1 MLQVSASYIIQGIL
15 ALTVWVAFTA
25 PEVLHRLWH
34 NENHLLSDKL
44 RDTLVEAN
52 EGFHKAQCYFDISLA
67 IAALFSFDWAFM
79 SDPLNAYILLIVMAN
94 GVLAPT
100 TTYLLV
106 YRYGRR
112 SWYIDLLTF
121 VNFTLASVVVW
132 GLQYYLRSASP
143 TAANSNLQASIPQ
156 ATSHMSAIDA
166 CGGSSALNLCI
177 WATGISPFRNFF
189 GWSGD
194 TAITHANTV
203 ALIWSVCA
211 ACQFTMFGIAL
222 SNLFRK
228 FTRNS
233 HPSSAPTPTSAIS
246 QLSKH
251 LPRTTPNN
259 IFGKAWA
266 LVHRSAS
273 SLIFFLIISASLV
286 VCATYQAILFR
297 DILNQDVI
305 NLSEWAFGQII
316 AVVVWVPPVV
326 EFLEALL
333 VGWVEMRR
341 KRSRRTSTE
350 LGLHSLKPINRGPL
364 RLQSVQSQ
372 PANPG
377 PIDVRDSGEGR
388 RSSWKVGDDTG
399 GVQRTNTSSA
409 DVRSPQ
415 EHMPPR
421 RRTTRF
427 SGEAGIGE

>member
-1 MLQVSASYIIQGIL
+1 MWLGF
-15 ALTVWVAFTA
+15 TV

-34 NENHLLSDKL
+34 NEDHSLSDKL
-44 RDTLVEAN
+44 RKTLVEAN

-94 GVLAPT
+94 GVLSPT
-100 TTYLLV
+100 ITYLLI

-121 VNFTLASVVVW
+121 VNFTLTSVVVW

-143 TAANSNLQASIPQ
+143 TAATSHLQTSIPQ
-156 ATSHMSAIDA
+156 ATSHMSSIES

-194 TAITHANTV
+194 TAIAHANTV
-203 ALIWSVCA
+203 AFIWSVCA

-222 SNLFRK
+222 SNLLRK
-228 FTRNS
+228 LTRS
-233 HPSSAPTPTSAIS
+233 PHPSSAPTPTSTIS

-251 LPRTTPNN
+251 LPHTTPSNVV
-259 IFGKAWA
+259 GRVWA
-266 LVHRSAS
+266 FLHRSAS
-273 SLIFFLIISASLV
+273 SLVFFLLISAALV
-286 VCATYQAILFR
+286 VCVTYQAILFR

-316 AVVVWVPPVV
+316 AVVVWIPPVV
-326 EFLEALL
+326 EFIEAIL
-333 VGWVEMRR
+333 VDWIEMRR
-341 KRSRRTSTE
+341 KRGRRSSTE
-350 LGLHSLKPINRGPL
+350 LGLRSATLLNSRPP
-364 RLQSVQSQ
+364 RLQSVLSQ
-372 PANPG
+372 ATTAEPTN
-377 PIDVRDSGEGR
+377 VSETEGTGR
-388 RSSWKVGDDTG
+388 PSWEVGDDPG
-399 GVQRTNTSSA
+399 GVDGTNTSSA
-409 DVRSPQ
+409 DVRSP
-415 EHMPPR
+415 EGYLPPR

-427 SGEAGIGE
+427 LGEADIGE